1 MATRYDSDQPS
12 VGEAIKEKR
21 RAENVEYLVN
31 LTQIYMISA
40 PILLALIS
48 IILALLLWRQW

>member
-21 RAENVEYLVN
+21 RAENVQHLVR
-31 LTQIYMISA
+31 LTQVYMISA
-40 PILLALIS
+40 PILLALIL
-48 IILALLLWRQW
+48 IILVLLLWRLW